1 MFLVPPKS
9 HATEDHCPGNDA
21 DVRSD
26 VGFLKRSTTG
36 SGTKGILSQKTKP
49 KMKTRAPK
57 EVRRPRLDPTVLR
70 KALRGLASVV
80 AHAGNSEIN
89 LSQIWQCWPG
99 VWTSAPHQ
107 GQVMDTGGMV
117 CSSTTLLMKR
127 ESLICLFYLSLCLTF
142 ISLTMLN

>member
-9 HATEDHCPGNDA
+9 HATDDHCPGNDA

-57 EVRRPRLDPTVLR
+57 DARRPRLDPTVLR
-70 KALRGLASVV
+70 RALRGLASVV
-80 AHAGNSEIN
+80 AHVGNSEIN
-89 LSQIWQCWPG
+89 LSQIWQFWPG
-99 VWTSAPHQ
+99 VWTLAPHQ
-107 GQVMDTGGMV
+107 GQVTDTGERGV
-117 CSSTTLLMKR
+117 FINHITNEEGVAYILILFK
-127 ESLICLFYLSLCLTF
+127 SLPNLYFAYDA
-142 ISLTMLN
+142 

>member
-80 AHAGNSEIN
+80 AHVGNSEIN
-89 LSQIWQCWPG
+89 LSQIWQFWPG
-99 VWTSAPHQ
+99 VWTLAPHQ
-107 GQVMDTGGMV
+107 GQVTDTGERGV
-117 CSSTTLLMKR
+117 FINHITNEEGVAYILILFK
-127 ESLICLFYLSLCLTF
+127 SLPNLYFAYDA
-142 ISLTMLN
+142 

>member
-70 KALRGLASVV
+70 RALRGLASVV
-80 AHAGNSEIN
+80 AHVGNSEIN
-89 LSQIWQCWPG
+89 LSQIWQFWPG

-107 GQVMDTGGMV
+107 GQVTDAGGHGV
-117 CSSTTLLMKR
+117 FINHITNEEGVAYILILFK
-127 ESLICLFYLSLCLTF
+127 SLPNLYFAYDA
-142 ISLTMLN
+142 